1 MDSDSSG
8 FVDYTE
14 FIASCMA
21 SYVYLNESNLQ
32 HAFTFFDKDGNGTI
46 TMSELKDTLGKDNPM
61 LTEDDINAVIEEVD
75 QNADG
80 EIDYKEFIKM
90 MKGDAVARHISQL
103 LLE

>member
-1 MDSDSSG
+1 M
-8 FVDYTE
+8 TE
-14 FIASCMA
+14 
-21 SYVYLNESNLQ
+21 LQ
-32 HAFTFFDKDGNGTI
+32 
-46 TMSELKDTLGKDNPM
+46 ETLGKDNPI
-61 LTEDDINAVIEEVD
+61 LTEDDIELVINEVD